1 VDAVLQ
7 LILLAVFA
15 ACIIT
20 LAAAMT
26 WIVVRVSPTPDP
38 SKTQGDSPS

>member
-1 VDAVLQ
+1 VDAVLG
-7 LILLAVFA
+7 LLLLAVFA

-26 WIVVRVSPTPDP
+26 WIVVKVSP
-38 SKTQGDSPS
+38 SPQAKQQRESSS

>member
-1 VDAVLQ
+1 MDAVLQ

-15 ACIIT
+15 VCIIA

-26 WIVVRVSPTPDP
+26 WIVVRVSPAPDP
-38 SKTQGDSPS
+38 NKRRDEAS